1 MSRKHEEDPTPKIDA
16 LFKDAEER
24 MKHAID
30 HLKQDLAGYRTGRA
44 NPAMVERLMVDYYG
58 TPTPLQNIAAIT
70 VPEPRQLLIQPW
82 DQTAV
87 SAIEKAIQKSDLGVN
102 PVSDGRTLRIT
113 LPPLTEER
121 RKELIKQVHKRAE
134 EGRVAIRNIRRDLL
148 EHLRQM
154 QKNKLM
160 SEDDLKRYEQ
170 QAEKLTHKYI
180 EQIDKVQEAK
190 DAELKEV

>member
-1 MSRKHEEDPTPKIDA
+1 MSRKHEEDATPKIDA

-44 NPAMVERLMVDYYG
+44 NPAMVERLMVDYHG
-58 TPTPLQNIAAIT
+58 TPTQLQHIASIT

-82 DQTAV
+82 DQSV
-87 SAIEKAIQKSDLGVN
+87 VPAIEKAIQRSELGVN
-102 PVSDGRTLRIT
+102 PVSDGRSLRIT

-121 RKELIKQVHKRAE
+121 RKDLIKQVHKRSE
-134 EGRVAIRNIRRDLL
+134 EGRVAVRNIRRDLI

-180 EQIDKVQEAK
+180 EEVDKIQNAK

>member
-1 MSRKHEEDPTPKIDA
+1 MSKHELSTPASADI

-24 MKHAID
+24 MKHAIE
-30 HLKQDLAGYRTGRA
+30 HMRQDLAGYRTGRA
-44 NPAMVERLMVDYYG
+44 NPAMVERIMVDYHG
-58 TPTPLQNIAAIT
+58 TPMQLQHLASIT

-82 DQTAV
+82 DQSAV
-87 SAIEKAIQKSDLGVN
+87 PAIEKAIQRSELGVN

-121 RKELIKQVHKRAE
+121 RRDLIKQVHKRAE
-134 EGRVAIRNIRRDLL
+134 EGRIAIRNIRRDLH

-154 QKNKLM
+154 QKNKQI

-170 QAEKLTHKYI
+170 QMEKLTHRYI
-180 EQIDKVQEAK
+180 EEVDKLQKAK
-190 DAELKEV
+190 DEELMEV

>member
-1 MSRKHEEDPTPKIDA
+1 MSRQHEENPTARINA
-16 LFKDAEER
+16 LFNDAESR
-24 MKHAID
+24 MKHAIE

-44 NPAMVERLMVDYYG
+44 NPAMVERIMVDYHG
-58 TPTPLQNIAAIT
+58 TPMQLQHIASIT

-82 DQTAV
+82 DQSAV
-87 SAIEKAIQKSDLGVN
+87 SAIEKAIQKSDLGIN

-121 RKELIKQVHKRAE
+121 RKDLSKQVHRRAE
-134 EGRVAIRNIRRDLL
+134 EGRVAIRNIRRDLI

-170 QAEKLTHKYI
+170 QADKLTHRYI
-180 EQIDKVQEAK
+180 EEVDKLQQAK
-190 DAELKEV
+190 DAELMEV

>member
-1 MSRKHEEDPTPKIDA
+1 MSKHELSTPA
-16 LFKDAEER
+16 NAETLFKEAETR
-24 MKHAID
+24 MKHAIE

-44 NPAMVERLMVDYYG
+44 NPAMVERITVDYHG
-58 TPTPLQNIAAIT
+58 TPMPLEHIASIS

-82 DQTAV
+82 EPSMVPAV
-87 SAIEKAIQKSDLGVN
+87 EKAIQRSDLGVN

-134 EGRVAIRNIRRDLL
+134 EGRVAIRNIRRDLH

-154 QKNKLM
+154 QKNKQI

-170 QAEKLTHKYI
+170 QMEKLTHKYI
-180 EQIDKVQEAK
+180 EEVDKLQKAK
-190 DAELKEV
+190 DEELMEV

>member
-1 MSRKHEEDPTPKIDA
+1 MSKHELSTPASADI

-24 MKHAID
+24 MKHAIE

-44 NPAMVERLMVDYYG
+44 NPAMVERITVDYHG
-58 TPTPLQNIAAIT
+58 TPMQLQHLASIT

-82 DQTAV
+82 DQSAV
-87 SAIEKAIQKSDLGVN
+87 SAIEKAIQRSELGVN

-121 RKELIKQVHKRAE
+121 RKDLIKQVHKRAE
-134 EGRVAIRNIRRDLL
+134 EGRIAIRNIRRDLH

-154 QKNKLM
+154 QKNKQI
-160 SEDDLKRYEQ
+160 SEDELKRYEQ
-170 QAEKLTHKYI
+170 QMEKLTHKYI
-180 EQIDKVQEAK
+180 EEVDKLQKAK
-190 DAELKEV
+190 DEELMEV

>member
-1 MSRKHEEDPTPKIDA
+1 MSRKHEEDPTPKINE
-16 LFKDAEER
+16 LFKDAENR

-44 NPAMVERLMVDYYG
+44 NPAMVERIMVDYHG
-58 TPTPLQNIAAIT
+58 TPMQLQHIASIT

-82 DQTAV
+82 DQSAIP
-87 SAIEKAIQKSDLGVN
+87 AIEKAIQKSDLGVN
-102 PVSDGRTLRIT
+102 PVSDGRSLRIT

-121 RKELIKQVHKRAE
+121 RKELSKQVHKRAE

-180 EQIDKVQEAK
+180 EEVDRLQQAK
-190 DAELKEV
+190 DAELMEV